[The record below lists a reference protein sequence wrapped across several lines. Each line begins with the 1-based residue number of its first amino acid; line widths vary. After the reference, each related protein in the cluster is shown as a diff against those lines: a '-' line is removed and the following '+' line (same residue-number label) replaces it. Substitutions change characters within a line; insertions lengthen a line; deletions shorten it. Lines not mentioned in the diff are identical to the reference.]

1 MKKLLLLF
9 FAQIFLTSCF
19 TMRTIVEERII
30 KTHEEVMDDQ
40 CNNKT
45 KSEILLK
52 LGAPDRSTD
61 DGNNGEILVFDDS
74 YTITN
79 ASGSA
84 TTSIYEIFGVPI
96 ASTNTSIKSVE
107 SKVEKEI
114 LFYVNKN
121 NECYH
126 WKTQGYDFTKKVID
140 SIGQE
145 PVGYVDPDRNLNSEK
160 KINQSVLKISILS
173 ITIAWVTYLLISSP

>member
-1 MKKLLLLF
+1 
-9 FAQIFLTSCF
+9 
-19 TMRTIVEERII
+19 
-30 KTHEEVMDDQ
+30 MDEQ

-84 TTSIYEIFGVPI
+84 TTSIYEIFGVPV
-96 ASTNTSIKSVE
+96 ASTKTSKTSIDGKI
-107 SKVEKEI
+107 EKEI
-114 LFYVNKN
+114 LFYINEN

-126 WKTQGYDFTKKVID
+126 SKAYGYDFTNKEYFPLEENRRKNDKIAKYVGFGLVGV
-140 SIGQE
+140 SII
-145 PVGYVDPDRNLNSEK
+145 Y
-160 KINQSVLKISILS
+160 IYSVHAKF
-173 ITIAWVTYLLISSP
+173 